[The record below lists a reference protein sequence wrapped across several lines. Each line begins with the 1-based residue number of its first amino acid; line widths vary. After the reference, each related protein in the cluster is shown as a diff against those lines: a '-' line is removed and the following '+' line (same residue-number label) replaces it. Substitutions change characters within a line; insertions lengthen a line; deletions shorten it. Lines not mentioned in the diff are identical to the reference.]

1 MTGPK
6 NVRKAKPDARVLE
19 AGLRTPLGLQQE
31 SLDGGSAVE
40 TQAFIAERAVKPT
53 SDEVHSNDSNL
64 GDRATA
70 VASTKRRSSPPQDDN
85 QPTKRL
91 RYNSSSPSPEA
102 RPITSTDFK
111 LTSLPPTDSD
121 ALDIESPNLSA
132 KGKASNSER
141 KPITMDP
148 TFKKSLDDLL
158 KKPFSKD
165 ELLFDEVLRSTEGYA
180 NTDLQGLSKDEA
192 LERLLNA
199 VKNGEY
205 VIKGLR
211 IEDLPKNWRGGQDTT
226 MKMFKAA
233 VRSRAVGISNL
244 YRPDGVADIPEQV
257 YERPR
262 KWPHSADDE
271 ANIPEF
277 DGPPHKQRYSP
288 DSKASIPELNEPPLT
303 QLTTQKGSSKID
315 PRDLIAAFAFE
326 PPTETFTTEEH
337 TIFVREFQ
345 RHYSD
350 NAKKSNP
357 KDFGRIARALPGRT
371 PEDCVHHYYAT
382 KWNGQYKEHKV
393 RRLKLSFR
401 NIPTNMQKASPRLP
415 TPEPVLNRTSSRR
428 MTSSGTDTAM
438 PATLMTDT
446 AADILTPPLKKLT
459 LNPSTAGSKSRRE
472 PKTIRT
478 HSHWKAAAPG
488 ATISTD
494 RSLLTKGFPEPD
506 RLTITLF
513 DIRSRTVKTFT
524 YKVPAAEMD
533 WNDGT
538 AISAINAWTATT
550 WLKCT
555 GEKIRTVP
563 PAYEKVEKDWI
574 VELYRREPS
583 IPFSALTKRFNVQFA
598 GQTIAGCDE
607 PRSARTESS
616 LWHCVVNR
624 RLKEE
629 AKRLNGG
636 DEMAT
641 GADEIMAD

>member
-1 MTGPK
+1 MTRPK
-6 NVRKAKPDARVLE
+6 NVRKAKPNTRVLE

-31 SLDGGSAVE
+31 SLNE
-40 TQAFIAERAVKPT
+40 TQAFVAKRAVKPT
-53 SDEVHSNDSNL
+53 SNEAHSNDSNPE
-64 GDRATA
+64 DRATA
-70 VASTKRRSSPPQDDN
+70 VAGTKRRSSLLQDDS

-91 RYNSSSPSPEA
+91 RYNSRSPSPEA
-102 RPITSTDFK
+102 RSITSTSSK
-111 LTSLPPTDSD
+111 LTSVPPMGSD
-121 ALDIESPNLSA
+121 AMDIDSPNLSA
-132 KGKASNSER
+132 KDEASDSER

-158 KKPFSKD
+158 KKPFSND
-165 ELLFDEVLRSTEGYA
+165 ELLFDEVLRSTEGCA
-180 NTDLQGLSKDEA
+180 NTNLQGLSKDEA

-205 VIKGLR
+205 VIKDLR
-211 IEDLPKNWRGGQDTT
+211 IEDLPKNWRKGQDTT

-233 VRSRAVGISNL
+233 LRSRAAGISNL
-244 YRPDGVADIPEQV
+244 YRPDGAADIPEQV

-262 KWPHSADDE
+262 KRPHSADDE
-271 ANIPEF
+271 ANVPEF
-277 DGPPHKQRYSP
+277 DGPLHKQRYSP
-288 DSKASIPELNEPPLT
+288 DGDASIPELNKPPRM
-303 QLTTQKGSSKID
+303 QLITQKGSNEVD
-315 PRDLIAAFAFE
+315 PRKLTAAFAFK
-326 PPTETFTTEEH
+326 PPTDTFTTEEH
-337 TIFVREFQ
+337 AIFVREFQ
-345 RHYSD
+345 RHFSD
-350 NAKKSNP
+350 DAKKGNP

-371 PEDCVHHYYAT
+371 PEDCVYHYYAT

-393 RRLKLSFR
+393 RRLTLSFH

-415 TPEPVLNRTSSRR
+415 TPEPVLNCTSSKP
-428 MTSSGTDTAM
+428 MSSSGTDTAI
-438 PATLMTDT
+438 PATLMADI
-446 AADILTPPLKKLT
+446 AADILTPPMRNLN

-472 PKTIRT
+472 PKTTRT
-478 HSHWKAAAPG
+478 HSRWTAAAPG

-494 RSLLTKGFPEPD
+494 RSLLIKGFPEPD

-513 DIRSRTVKTFT
+513 DIRSSTVKTFT
-524 YKVPAAEMD
+524 YKVPAAEVN

-538 AISAINAWTATT
+538 AISAINTWTATT

-583 IPFSALTKRFNVQFA
+583 ISFSALTKRFNAQFA
-598 GQTIAGCDE
+598 GQMLTGYKV

-616 LWHCVVNR
+616 LWHFVVNR

-641 GADEIMAD
+641 GEDDIMAD